1 MMGSTMF
8 WSGLLMAVVGFG
20 CFMIF
25 CDVTTRA
32 RTVIEDVCAFIL
44 FAGLIISV
52 IGAVL
57 WIGSVLI

>member
-1 MMGSTMF
+1 MF

-25 CDVTTRA
+25 CDVNTRA
-32 RTVIEDVCAFIL
+32 RTVIEDLCAFTL

-57 WIGSVLI
+57 WIGSVLV